1 MERIVECVPNFSE
14 GRDRAVIDR
23 ITAQIEGVEG
33 VRLLDVDSGRDTN
46 RCVVTFAGEPEAV
59 LEAAFQAIRC
69 ASELIDMRRHAGAH
83 PRMGATDVCPLVPVA
98 GVTMAECV
106 ELARRLGKRVA
117 EELAIPVYL
126 YEEAAATPERRSLAW
141 LRSGEYEGLT
151 AKLQRPDFRP
161 DFGEAVF
168 NARSGATV
176 IGARQFLIAWNINLN
191 TASVRLA
198 QEIAIRLREKGGKV
212 RNRATGETETVPG
225 LLPAVRAVGW
235 YIDEY
240 GLVQVSINLL
250 DFRITPLHRV
260 FEETER
266 LAADC
271 GLRVT
276 GSELVGLVPLAALV
290 DCGRHFLNRQGGCR
304 AVSETELVRV
314 AAQSLGLSDVAAFEP
329 QHKIIE
335 YRLRRPAPLAS
346 LTLSRFAD
354 ELASSSPAP
363 GGGSVAAL
371 AGALSVSLSA
381 MVGNLTFGK
390 KGYGDVSTEI
400 EALAVRAQELK
411 RFFLEAVDRDTASFN
426 RVMAAIRM
434 PKKTGAEIERRQ
446 GEIEAANK
454 EAARVPLD
462 VLEKAV
468 EAAELAREMTDKGNR
483 NSLSDAGVAGL
494 AAEMAGLGAI
504 YNVLINLDQIDDP
517 VFTTEMR
524 RRAFMLRG
532 LLETAAGGVKQMLF
546 EQLAGPGEKCS

>member
-14 GRDRAVIDR
+14 GRDRTVIDR
-23 ITAQIEGVEG
+23 ITAQIERVEG
-33 VRLLDVDSGRDTN
+33 VRLLDVDCGWDTN
-46 RCVVTFAGEPEAV
+46 RTVATFAGEPEAV

-69 ASELIDMRRHAGAH
+69 ASELIDMARHAGAH

-126 YEEAAATPERRSLAW
+126 YEEAATTPERRSLAW
-141 LRSGEYEGLT
+141 LRSGEYEGLA

-198 QEIAIRLREKGGKV
+198 QEIATRLREKGGKV
-212 RNRATGETETVPG
+212 RNRATGVTETVPG

-240 GLVQVSINLL
+240 RLAQVSINLL

-260 FEETER
+260 FEEAER

-276 GSELVGLVPLAALV
+276 GSELVGLVPLAALI

-304 AVSETELVRV
+304 AVSESELVRV

-329 QHKIIE
+329 QRKIIE

-390 KGYGDVSTEI
+390 KGYGEVSAEI
-400 EALAVRAQELK
+400 EDLAVRAQELK

-426 RVMAAIRM
+426 RVMAAIRL
-434 PKKTGAEIERRQ
+434 PKKTGAEVARRQ

-454 EAARVPLD
+454 EAAKVPLD

-468 EAAELAREMTDKGNR
+468 EAAELAREMTEKGNR

-494 AAEMAGLGAI
+494 AAEMAGLGAF
-504 YNVLINLDQIDDP
+504 YNVLINLGQIDDFA
-517 VFTTEMR
+517 FTTEMR
-524 RRAFMLRG
+524 RRAFTLQG
-532 LLETAAGGVKQMLF
+532 LLETAAGGVKQMLLR
-546 EQLAGPGEKCS
+546 QLGGAGGGCS

>member
-14 GRDRAVIDR
+14 GRDREVVDR
-23 ITAQIEGVEG
+23 IIAQIERVEG
-33 VRLLDVDSGRDTN
+33 VKLLDVDCGRDTN
-46 RCVVTFAGEPEAV
+46 RTVVTFAGEPEVV

-83 PRMGATDVCPLVPVA
+83 PRMGATDVCPLVPVT

-126 YEEAAATPERRSLAW
+126 YEEASTAPERRSLAW
-141 LRSGEYEGLT
+141 LRSGEYEGLA

-191 TASVRLA
+191 TTSVRLA
-198 QEIAIRLREKGGKV
+198 REIATRLREKGGKV
-212 RNRATGETETVPG
+212 RNRTTGTTETVSG

-240 GLVQVSINLL
+240 GLAQISINLL
-250 DFRITPLHRV
+250 DFRITPLHRA
-260 FEETER
+260 FEAAER
-266 LAADC
+266 LAGES

-290 DCGRHFLNRQGGCR
+290 DCGRYFLARQGSCR
-304 AVSETELVRV
+304 AVSESELVRV
-314 AAQSLGLSDVAAFEP
+314 AVQSLGLGDVARFEP

-335 YRLRRPAPLAS
+335 YRLRQQGPLAS

-354 ELASSSPAP
+354 ELASASPAP

-371 AGALSVSLSA
+371 AGALSGSLSA

-390 KGYGDVSTEI
+390 KGYEDVSVEM
-400 EALAVRAQELK
+400 EDLAVRAQELK
-411 RFFLEAVDRDTASFN
+411 QFFLEAVDRDTASFN
-426 RVMAAIRM
+426 QVMAAIRL
-434 PKKTGAEIERRQ
+434 PKKTAAEIALRQ

-454 EAARVPLD
+454 EAARVPLE
-462 VLEKAV
+462 VLERSV
-468 EAAELAREMTDKGNR
+468 EAADLARGVTVKGNR

-494 AAEMAGLGAI
+494 AAEMAGLGAF
-504 YNVLINLDQIDDP
+504 YNVLINLGQIDDA
-517 VFTTEMR
+517 VFTAEMR
-524 RRAFMLRG
+524 QRAFGLKG
-532 LLETAAGGVKQMLF
+532 LLEAAAGEVKQALHRYLV
-546 EQLAGPGEKCS
+546 EPGESRS

>member
-14 GRDRAVIDR
+14 GRDQSVIDR
-23 ITAQIEGVEG
+23 ITAEIEKVEG
-33 VRLLDVDSGRDTN
+33 AKLLDVDCGRDTN
-46 RCVVTFAGEPEAV
+46 RTVVTFAGGPEAV

-98 GVTMAECV
+98 GVTMAECI
-106 ELARRLGKRVA
+106 ELARRLGQRVA

-126 YEEAAATPERRSLAW
+126 YEEAAAAPERRSLAW
-141 LRSGEYEGLT
+141 LRSGEYEGLA
-151 AKLQRPDFRP
+151 AKLERPEFRP
-161 DFGEAVF
+161 DFGEAIF

-191 TASVRLA
+191 TTSVRLA
-198 QEIAIRLREKGGKV
+198 REIATRLREKGGKV
-212 RNRATGETETVPG
+212 RNRATGVTETVPG

-240 GLVQVSINLL
+240 GLAQVSINLL
-250 DFRITPLHRV
+250 DFHITPLHRV
-260 FEETER
+260 FEEAER

-290 DCGRHFLNRQGGCR
+290 DCGRHFLARQGGCR
-304 AVSETELVRV
+304 AVSESELVRV
-314 AAQSLGLSDVAAFEP
+314 AVQSLGLGDVAPFEP

-335 YRLRRPAPLAS
+335 YRLRQPAPLAS
-346 LTLSRFAD
+346 LTLTSFAD
-354 ELASSSPAP
+354 ELASGSPAP

-371 AGALSVSLSA
+371 AGGLSASLSA

-390 KGYGDVSTEI
+390 KGYEDVSAEM
-400 EALAVRAQELK
+400 EDLAVRAQELK

-426 RVMAAIRM
+426 QVMAAIRL
-434 PKKTGAEIERRQ
+434 PKKTGAEIAFRQ
-446 GEIEAANK
+446 GKIEAANK
-454 EAARVPLD
+454 EAAKVPLE
-462 VLEKAV
+462 VLERSV
-468 EAAELAREMTDKGNR
+468 EAAELAREMTGKGNH

-494 AAEMAGLGAI
+494 AAEMAGLGAF
-504 YNVLINLDQIDDP
+504 YNVLINLCQIDDP
-517 VFTTEMR
+517 AFTAEVR
-524 RRAFMLRG
+524 RRASGLQG
-532 LLETAAGGVKQMLF
+532 LLEAAAGEVKQVLLR
-546 EQLAGPGEKCS
+546 QLAESGEGRS

>member
-14 GRDRAVIDR
+14 GRDRTVIDR
-23 ITAQIEGVEG
+23 ITAQIERVEG
-33 VRLLDVDSGRDTN
+33 VRLLDVNCGRDTN
-46 RCVVTFAGEPEAV
+46 RTVATFAGEPEAV

-69 ASELIDMRRHAGAH
+69 ASELIDMARHAGAH

-141 LRSGEYEGLT
+141 LRSGEYEGLA

-198 QEIAIRLREKGGKV
+198 QEIATRLREKGGKV
-212 RNRATGETETVPG
+212 RNRATGVTETVPG

-240 GLVQVSINLL
+240 RLAQVSINLL

-260 FEETER
+260 FEEAER

-276 GSELVGLVPLAALV
+276 GSELVGLVPLAALI

-329 QHKIIE
+329 QRKIIE

-390 KGYGDVSTEI
+390 KGYGEVSAEI
-400 EALAVRAQELK
+400 EDLAVRAQELK

-426 RVMAAIRM
+426 RVMAAIRL
-434 PKKTGAEIERRQ
+434 PKKTGAEVARRQ

-454 EAARVPLD
+454 EAAKVPLD
-462 VLEKAV
+462 VMEKAV
-468 EAAELAREMTDKGNR
+468 EAAELAREMTEKGNR

-494 AAEMAGLGAI
+494 AAEMAGLGAF
-504 YNVLINLDQIDDP
+504 YNVLINLGQIDDFA
-517 VFTTEMR
+517 FTTEMR
-524 RRAFMLRG
+524 RRAFTLQRP
-532 LLETAAGGVKQMLF
+532 LETAAGGGKQMLLR
-546 EQLAGPGEKCS
+546 QLGGAGGGCS